1 MSGMSSVTGSRS
13 FLIAKSLSEK
23 GNEFMPDVNIRQE
36 GSHYAVYVD
45 GKFYCSADTYLE
57 AVQELVKDGI
67 L

>member
-1 MSGMSSVTGSRS
+1 
-13 FLIAKSLSEK
+13 
-23 GNEFMPDVNIRQE
+23 MPDVNICQE

-57 AVQELVKDGI
+57 AVQELVKDGV